1 MSMIGTVIFG
11 GIGALA
17 LFRAVFRPV
26 RAVAKEGAV
35 HRCAGESNQFGVCD
49 TSDVIEVPAGEG
61 VFSTAYAEVVEVGE
75 DYVNLVV
82 QNEPVV
88 LMYQGIVPDV
98 TEGQHVG
105 TGQKIGES
113 TGRVF
118 FSVTQ
123 YRPGGA
129 AEFVAPS
136 AWLAVRGQKLVVN
149 NTGDETAYCVQE
161 REIVVPR
168 EEKLNCDL
176 RLPEKSGFAL
186 LPVTVELE

>member
-1 MSMIGTVIFG
+1 MSMVGTVVWG
-11 GIGALA
+11 GLGALA
-17 LFRAVFRPV
+17 LFRAVFRPT

-35 HRCAGESNQFGVCD
+35 RRCAGASNQFGVCD
-49 TSDVIEVPAGEG
+49 PSDVIDVEAGES
-61 VFSTAYAEVVEVGE
+61 VFSTAPAEVVDAGD

-88 LMYQGIVPDV
+88 LMYQGIVPTV
-98 TEGQHVG
+98 EEGQHVG

-123 YRPGGA
+123 FKPNGV

-136 AWLAVRGQKLVVN
+136 AWLAVRGQQLVRT
-149 NTGDETAYCVQE
+149 NTGDEGAYCAQG

-168 EEKLNCDL
+168 DAKLNCDL
-176 RLPEKSGFAL
+176 RLPQKAGFAL
-186 LPVTVELE
+186 LPVTAELE